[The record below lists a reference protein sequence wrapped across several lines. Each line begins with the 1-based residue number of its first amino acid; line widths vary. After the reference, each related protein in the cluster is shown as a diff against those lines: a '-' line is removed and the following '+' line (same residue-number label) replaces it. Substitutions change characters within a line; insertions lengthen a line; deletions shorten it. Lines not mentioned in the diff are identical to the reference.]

1 VPNLLAMSFEGELA
15 PSFDL
20 RCLGPGRALPDG
32 WGLGYYP
39 GGEPSAVVL
48 KEPAPPQGSIRS
60 QLARAWEHLESS
72 LFVLHIRSARWGA
85 NTDANTQPFVR
96 SWGRRDW
103 MMGHSGSLTRR
114 PPDERGLFEPVGST
128 DTEQLFCTL
137 LGRFAE
143 RGWKSLGEADLATVR
158 DWLDVF
164 DDDGGL
170 TIALTD
176 GRDLVVYADRDIEA
190 SLYLGNL
197 APPYE
202 QVALGDADLAIDLTA
217 RGAKSVKGVIVA
229 SAPLDPIEWSGLPG
243 PRSVAQRGEGSIE
256 LAGDRPVVEGDRA
269 GGAAGPTRITWR
281 PVPPGTLLAI
291 RQGAVVASHGP
302 RAQGPAAQLALLAPS
317 VVRRAAQRALSPA
330 PVRTYDVRHRTV
342 YRYATPVERSTH
354 LVRMTPRHDRMQALL
369 AHHLTISVPGQSVE
383 FEDVFDNRVRRLL
396 VDTAWSEMVLEA
408 TSRVRITDVAP
419 IDLRAARDRST
430 IPLVW
435 MPWQR
440 QIMAPFLLPPELP
453 ESQLQELTAY
463 AMSFVKRNDF
473 DLLDTLL
480 DINATIFTE
489 YAYRQGSTTVFTT
502 PFEVYTRRRGVC
514 QDFTNL
520 FICLARLLGVP
531 ARYVCGYVYCGPPAG
546 AAEGAVGNRSATDPA
561 GAPVA
566 IVGGADRSNPA
577 QSEASHAWVQLYL
590 PELGWKGFDPT
601 NGILTQTEHIRVAVG
616 RNYIDA
622 TPTSGTIYVG
632 GGPETLEV
640 DVDVRLA

>member
-1 VPNLLAMSFEGELA
+1 MPNLLAMSFEGELA

-20 RCLGPGRALPDG
+20 RCLGPGRSVLPDG

-39 GGEPSAVVL
+39 GGETSAVVL

-72 LFVLHIRSARWGA
+72 IFVLHIRSARWGA

-103 MMGHSGSLTRR
+103 MMGHSGSLTHR
-114 PPDERGLFEPVGST
+114 PPDDRGLFEPVGST

-143 RGWKSLGEADLATVR
+143 RGWKSLGDADLAVVR

-176 GRDLVVYADRDIEA
+176 GRDLMVYADRDLDGA
-190 SLYLGNL
+190 LYLGTL
-197 APPYE
+197 SPPYDR
-202 QVALGDADLAIDLTA
+202 VILGDVDLVVDLGA
-217 RGAKSVKGVIVA
+217 RGTKSVKGVIVA
-229 SAPLDPIEWSGLPG
+229 SAPLEPLIPDH
-243 PRSVAQRGEGSIE
+243 AT
-256 LAGDRPVVEGDRA
+256 GDEA
-269 GGAAGPTRITWR
+269 PTRINWQ
-281 PVPPGTLLAI
+281 PIPPGTLLAI
-291 RQGAVVASHGP
+291 RQGAVVASYGP
-302 RAQGPAAQLALLAPS
+302 PAAAPQPSLLAPS
-317 VVRRAAQRALSPA
+317 VQRRAGQRSQGPA
-330 PVRTYDVRHRTV
+330 PLRTYDVRHRTV
-342 YRYATPVERSTH
+342 YRYETAVERSTH
-354 LVRMTPRHDRMQALL
+354 LVRMTPRHDRLQELL
-369 AHHLTISVPGQSVE
+369 AHKLTVSVPGQSVE

-396 VDTAWSEMVLEA
+396 IETPWTEMVLEA
-408 TSRVRITDVAP
+408 VSKVRIKDIAP
-419 IDLRAARDRST
+419 LDLRAARARST

-440 QIMAPFLLPPELP
+440 EIMAPYLLPPELA
-453 ESQLQELTAY
+453 ESQLYELTDY

-480 DINATIFTE
+480 DINATIFSE
-489 YAYRQGSTTVFTT
+489 YTYSQGTTTVFTT
-502 PFEVYTRRRGVC
+502 AFEVYVNRRGVC

-531 ARYVCGYVYCGPPAG
+531 ARYVCGYVYCGP
-546 AAEGAVGNRSATDPA
+546 RT
-561 GAPVA
+561 GAPGEVA
-566 IVGGADRSNPA
+566 LIDRSRSGLIRADVITALGGTDRSNQV

-601 NGILTQTEHIRVAVG
+601 NGILTQTEHVRVAVG
-616 RNYIDA
+616 RNYLDA

-632 GGPETLEV
+632 GGTETLEV
-640 DVDVRLA
+640 DVRVEPAPE

>member
-20 RCLGPGRALPDG
+20 RCLDAGRALPDG

-103 MMGHSGSLTRR
+103 MMGHSGSLARR
-114 PPDERGLFEPVGST
+114 PPDDRGLFEPVGST

-143 RGWKSLGEADLATVR
+143 RGWKSLGDADLATVR

-176 GRDLVVYADRDIEA
+176 GRDLVVYADRDLDG

-197 APPYE
+197 VPPYDR
-202 QVALGDADLAIDLTA
+202 VALGDGDLVVDLGA
-217 RGAKSVKGVIVA
+217 RGTKSLKGVIVA
-229 SAPLDPIEWSGLPG
+229 SAPLDPVTPTGVDPATTDG
-243 PRSVAQRGEGSIE
+243 GEE
-256 LAGDRPVVEGDRA
+256 
-269 GGAAGPTRITWR
+269 PTRISWR
-281 PVPPGTLLAI
+281 PIPPGTLLAI

-302 RAQGPAAQLALLAPS
+302 PSPGPAAQVSLLAPS
-317 VVRRAAQRALSPA
+317 VQRRAAQSGQAPA
-330 PVRTYDVRHRTV
+330 PIRTYDVRHRTV

-354 LVRMTPRHDRMQALL
+354 LIRMTPRHDRLQELL
-369 AHHLTISVPGQSVE
+369 EHQLVISVPGQTVE

-396 VDTAWSEMVLEA
+396 IDTPWTEMVIEA
-408 TSRVRITDVAP
+408 RSKVRIKDVAP
-419 IDLRAARDRST
+419 LDLRAARARST

-440 QIMAPFLLPPELP
+440 QIMAPYLLPPELA
-453 ESQLQELTAY
+453 ESQLHELTAY

-489 YAYRQGSTTVFTT
+489 YTYRQGSTTVFTNA
-502 PFEVYTRRRGVC
+502 FEVYANRRGVC

-531 ARYVCGYVYCGPPAG
+531 ARYVCGYVYCGPP
-546 AAEGAVGNRSATDPA
+546 P
-561 GAPVA
+561 GAPA
-566 IVGGADRSNPA
+566 TGGAPLDLIGTGGTDRSNA
-577 QSEASHAWVQLYL
+577 VQSEASHAWVQLYL

-601 NGILTQTEHIRVAVG
+601 NGILTQTEHVRVAVG
-616 RNYIDA
+616 RNYLDA

-640 DVDVRLA
+640 DVKVDPS

>member
-20 RCLGPGRALPDG
+20 LCLQPGRTLPDG

-48 KEPAPPQGSIRS
+48 KEPAPPEGSIRG

-72 LFVLHIRSARWGA
+72 LFVLHIRAARWGA
-85 NTDANTQPFVR
+85 ITDANTQPFCR

-103 MMGHSGSLTRR
+103 MFGHSGSLIRR
-114 PPDERGLFEPVGST
+114 PPDDRGLFEPVGST

-137 LGRFAE
+137 LSRFAE
-143 RGWKSLGEADLATVR
+143 RGWKSLADANLAEVR
-158 DWLDVF
+158 DWLDVL

-170 TIALTD
+170 TIALAD
-176 GRDLVVYADRDIEA
+176 GRDLIVYADRDQEGA
-190 SLYLGNL
+190 LWLGRI
-197 APPYE
+197 APPYDRM
-202 QVALGDADLAIDLTA
+202 VLGDRDLVLDLGKRGTKA
-217 RGAKSVKGVIVA
+217 RKGVLVSSTPLAPVLPPGDAEAEAEADPATAAPAPSPVA
-229 SAPLDPIEWSGLPG
+229 WT
-243 PRSVAQRGEGSIE
+243 Q
-256 LAGDRPVVEGDRA
+256 
-269 GGAAGPTRITWR
+269 
-281 PVPPGTLLAI
+281 VPPGHLLAI
-291 RQGAVVASHGP
+291 RQGAVIADHAP
-302 RAQGPAAQLALLAPS
+302 PAAGK
-317 VVRRAAQRALSPA
+317 AQRSSLVAPAVQTRIATARVAEA

-342 YRYATPVERSTH
+342 YRYAKPIERSSH
-354 LVRMTPRHDRMQALL
+354 VLRLTPRVDRLQELL
-369 AHHLTISVPGQSVE
+369 DHSVTISVPGASTD
-383 FEDVFDNRVRRLL
+383 FEDVFGNRVRRLHIESPW
-396 VDTAWSEMVLEA
+396 TEMVIEA
-408 TSRVRITDVAP
+408 RSRVRVHDVQP
-419 IDLRAARDRST
+419 LDFRSLKSRST

-440 QIMAPFLLPPELP
+440 QIMAPYLLPPELP
-453 ESQLQELTAY
+453 ESQLDELTEY

-480 DINATIFTE
+480 DINASIFNE
-489 YAYRQGSTTVFTT
+489 YTYRQGSTTVFTT
-502 PFEVYTRRRGVC
+502 AFEVYTNRRGVC

-531 ARYVCGYVYCGPPAG
+531 ARYVCGYIYCGPPPAG
-546 AAEGAVGNRSATDPA
+546 TDPA
-561 GAPVA
+561 KVNT
-566 IVGGADRSNPA
+566 V

-590 PELGWKGFDPT
+590 PEVGWKGFDPT
-601 NGILTQTEHIRVAVG
+601 NGILTQTEHVRVAVG

-640 DVDVRLA
+640 DVKVERVDDA